1 MPCINLCS
9 PLRLPF
15 RVRLCDLLFL
25 ILIALLAM
33 SCGQPIYVRS
43 AAACPLPPPPPEC
56 RPTTFG
62 ITTYDTTSTTARGA
76 SYWAIDNVVGADTE
90 FEEFGLLMPR
100 KHITLLVSGSDAG
113 SAGYRGMTLRAVDT
127 VAQRS
132 LDASRGSDVSF
143 ISTQIRA
150 GSIMGDASL
159 MQSMANEDGI
169 HGSLALDAPWNLP
182 VYWDGHATTS
192 PNGEWMVFSSD
203 RPGTLG
209 GTDLWCVR
217 MRNGAFGQPR
227 WCGSVI
233 NTPCDELSPQFTPD
247 GTALLFSSAG
257 HSTVGG
263 YDLFRVNFR
272 VADDSLVFTTV
283 ENLGKPINTT
293 FDEVFPVQADSTT
306 LYYGSNQQREG
317 APHRRDFDVYVLHR
331 IHNGQPPTTKL
342 PLAETPEPPVIP
354 PPLPVLP
361 AERATITGVVIN
373 EQTQQPVPDA
383 EVTAREPGTK
393 AVISSTRTD
402 SAGRYTLDVP
412 VDVPVDVSASSSDL
426 FYDAYQVKIP
436 KEQQN
441 DTIVREA
448 PLSLPIT
455 YMLRVNFPTSMF
467 DTPYENTLD
476 SNGLE
481 TTQSWSSALDELAL
495 NVKGSMGRLKRLVLI
510 GHTDDVDSDA
520 SNMKLGKQRVEF
532 IMKKLTERGIPQDL
546 MEGRSAGE
554 RLKPNRRPGESLD
567 LWRKRCRRVELV
579 KVLQ

>member
-1 MPCINLCS
+1 MFDVI
-9 PLRLPF
+9 
-15 RVRLCDLLFL
+15 
-25 ILIALLAM
+25 
-33 SCGQPIYVRS
+33 
-43 AAACPLPPPPPEC
+43 
-56 RPTTFG
+56 
-62 ITTYDTTSTTARGA
+62 TYDTTSSKSPGA
-76 SYWAIDNVVGADTE
+76 SYWAINNVAGADTDI
-90 FEEFGLLMPR
+90 EEFGLLIP
-100 KHITLLVSGSDAG
+100 HEQITLIVSGSDAG

-127 VAQRS
+127 VVARS
-132 LDASRGSDVSF
+132 GSSPSRMDVAF
-143 ISTQIRA
+143 ISTHVRS

-159 MQSMANEDGI
+159 MRSSANEDGVY
-169 HGSLALDAPWNLP
+169 GSVPLDAPLNLP

-192 PNGEWMVFSSD
+192 ANGEWLIFSSD

-209 GTDLWCVR
+209 GTDLWSVR
-217 MRNGAFGQPR
+217 LRNGAFGEPR

-247 GTALLFSSAG
+247 GSALLFSSAG
-257 HSTVGG
+257 HATVGG
-263 YDLFRVNFR
+263 YDLFRANFR
-272 VADDSLVFTTV
+272 VVADSLVFTTV
-283 ENLGKPINTT
+283 ENLGKPINTS
-293 FDEVFPVQADSTT
+293 FDEVFPFQADSTT
-306 LYYGSNQQREG
+306 LYYSSNQQRKG

-331 IHNGQPPTTKL
+331 KRNGSPPTTQL
-342 PLAETPEPPVIP
+342 QVADVPESPVIP

-361 AERATITGVVIN
+361 VERATISGVVIN

-383 EVTAREPGTK
+383 EVTAREPGTR

-402 SAGRYTLDVP
+402 SAGRYMLDVP
-412 VDVPVDVSASSSDL
+412 VDTPVDVSASSSDL
-426 FYDAYQVKIP
+426 FYDAFQVKIP

-441 DTIVREA
+441 DTIVRDA

-455 YMLRVNFPTSMF
+455 YILRVNFPTSMF

-481 TTQSWSSALDELAL
+481 TTQSWSAALDELAS
-495 NVKGSMGRLKRLVLI
+495 NVKSSVGKLKRLVLI

-532 IMKKLTERGIPQDL
+532 IMKKLAERGIPLDL

-579 KVLQ
+579 KVLL